1 MKLQDLRIGNYLTID
16 GVLVRVRSVYSF
28 TNGSFKNNEGTV
40 EAYRYDSIFEPKKI
54 SAGINRFEPI
64 LLTED
69 WLVKFGFKKE
79 MDGSWVLNNLAI
91 FLDKRF
97 KENVFL
103 MIIEGG
109 VFGGE
114 LWNKLQNIKLKHVHQ
129 LQNLYFALTNQELT
143 IKK

>member
-1 MKLQDLRIGNYLTID
+1 MEVQELRIGNYLIID

-64 LLTED
+64 PLTKD
-69 WLVKFGFKKE
+69 WNLKLSDDEFEFVGFGTRLIYQHKIHKAIKLECTHEQVAVYFNDNLISFKDYLHE
-79 MDGSWVLNNLAI
+79 
-91 FLDKRF
+91 
-97 KENVFL
+97 
-103 MIIEGG
+103 
-109 VFGGE
+109 
-114 LWNKLQNIKLKHVHQ
+114 LQNFI
-129 LQNLYFALTNQELT
+129 FELTNEEIT

>member
-1 MKLQDLRIGNYLTID
+1 MEVQDLRIGNYLKID
-16 GVLVRVRSVYSF
+16 GILVRVRSVYSF

-64 LLTED
+64 PLTEE
-69 WLVKFGFKKE
+69 WLVKFGFVKDKKH
-79 MDGSWVLNNLAI
+79 DNCCDLKL
-91 FLDKRF
+91 
-97 KENVFL
+97 ENDFYL
-103 MIIEGG
+103 QG
-109 VFGGE
+109 VGYG
-114 LWNKLQNIKLKHVHQ
+114 KSNIKYEVILTDSSDNELTLVKHVHQ

>member
-1 MKLQDLRIGNYLTID
+1 MEVQELRIGNYLTID

-64 LLTED
+64 PLTKE
-69 WLVKFGFKKE
+69 WLVKFGFTYS
-79 MDGSWVLNNLAI
+79 DDIDNLNRDFIKGI
-91 FLDKRF
+91 FYVQEHLDCNDFICCNTIRSF
-97 KENVFL
+97 T
-103 MIIEGG
+103 
-109 VFGGE
+109 
-114 LWNKLQNIKLKHVHQ
+114 QLKHVNQ

-143 IKK
+143 IKN